1 MQEKQ
6 SPARTRLVLVLLDGW
21 GLACCGEGNA
31 ITTARTPNW
40 DRLWDQYPRTTLI
53 TSGEEVGL
61 PPGQMGN
68 SEVGHLNLGAGRVV
82 YQELTRISRDIRN
95 GSFFNNPVLVHTING
110 VRDQGKALHL
120 MGLLSDGGVH
130 SHIQHLFALLEMVK
144 GLGVKRVYVHPFL
157 DGRDVPP
164 ANALEYID
172 ALEDKLQSLEIGAVA
187 TVMGRYYGM
196 DRDKRW
202 ERTARAYKALVYSDG
217 IPADSARDAVEK
229 AYRREETDE
238 FVQPS
243 IIVRHGE
250 PVAQIEEGDGVVF
263 FNFRPDR
270 ARQIT
275 HSFVDRDFAGF
286 NRGPEPPS
294 VYFTCFTEY
303 EKAIE
308 APVAFAPE
316 KLTNTLGEV
325 LSRHGVRQLRLAETE
340 KYAHVTF
347 FFNCGIEQPYPGEDR
362 ILIPSPQVATYDHRP
377 EMSAREVTD
386 TFLEKF
392 GEYDVVIMNYANPDM
407 VGHTGDL
414 KATVKA
420 VEVVDE
426 CLGRV
431 IEAVLAT
438 GAVALVTADH
448 GNAEMVR
455 DGAGC
460 VYTAH
465 TCNPV
470 PFLLVSA
477 ETRGVLLREG
487 RLEDVAPTILEI
499 LGLPVPEGMTG
510 RTLIE
515 SSSQDSKFR
524 SQGWFRETGDR
535 RQETGDRRQE
545 TGDRR
550 QETGDRRQETGD
562 RRQETG

>member
-1 MQEKQ
+1 M
-6 SPARTRLVLVLLDGW
+6 RIRLVLVLLDGW
-21 GLACCGEGNA
+21 GLACGCEGNA
-31 ITTARTPNW
+31 IASARTPNW
-40 DRLWDQYPRTTLI
+40 DRLWEQYPRTTLI

-95 GSFFNNPVLVHTING
+95 GSFFQNPVLVRAMTG
-110 VRDQGKALHL
+110 VREHGKALHL

-130 SHIQHLFALLEMVK
+130 SHIQHLFALLEMAK
-144 GLGVKRVYVHPFL
+144 GLGLERVYVHPFL

-164 ANALEYID
+164 ANALEYVD
-172 ALEDKLQSLEIGAVA
+172 ALEDKLESLETGAVA

-202 ERTARAYKALVYSDG
+202 ERTARAFKAMVYSDG
-217 IPADSARDAVEK
+217 IPADSAREAVEK

-238 FVQPS
+238 FVQPT
-243 IIVRHGE
+243 IIVRNGE
-250 PVAQIEEGDGVVF
+250 PVAQIEEGDGIIF

-275 HSFVDRDFAGF
+275 HSFIDGDFAGF
-286 NRGPEPPS
+286 DRGPDPPLIH
-294 VYFTCFTEY
+294 FTCFTEY
-303 EKAIE
+303 ERTID

-316 KLTNTLGEV
+316 RLTNTLGEI
-325 LSRHGVRQLRLAETE
+325 LSGHGLRQLRLAETE

-347 FFNCGIEQPYPGEDR
+347 FFNGGIEQPNPGEDR
-362 ILIPSPQVATYDHRP
+362 ILVPSPQVATYDHRP

-386 TFLEKF
+386 IFIEKF
-392 GEYDVVIMNYANPDM
+392 GDYDVVIMNYANPDM
-407 VGHTGDL
+407 VGHTGNL
-414 KATVKA
+414 EATIRA

-431 IEAVLAT
+431 VEAVLDA
-438 GAVALVTADH
+438 GAVALITGDH

-455 DGAGC
+455 DDHGC

-470 PFLLVSA
+470 PFLLVSG
-477 ETRGVLLREG
+477 ETRGVFLREG
-487 RLEDVAPTILEI
+487 RLEDVAPTMLEI
-499 LGLPVPEGMTG
+499 LGLPVPGEMTG
-510 RTLIE
+510 RTLIIH
-515 SSSQDSKFR
+515 
-524 SQGWFRETGDR
+524 TGAAGSIGFSGTR
-535 RQETGDRRQE
+535 RG
-545 TGDRR
+545 
-550 QETGDRRQETGD
+550 
-562 RRQETG
+562 